1 MTLRTDAETI
11 MEEAIRASLPDAA
24 VAKAL
29 EHKEFG
35 HGKIVVVAIGKAA
48 WQMAKTAVGI
58 LDGRIS
64 SGIVITKYGHSKG
77 ELALWKSGKPAIR
90 CRMRTP

>member
-48 WQMAKTAVGI
+48 WQMEI
-58 LDGRIS
+58 GRAH
-64 SGIVITKYGHSKG
+64 V
-77 ELALWKSGKPAIR
+77 
-90 CRMRTP
+90 